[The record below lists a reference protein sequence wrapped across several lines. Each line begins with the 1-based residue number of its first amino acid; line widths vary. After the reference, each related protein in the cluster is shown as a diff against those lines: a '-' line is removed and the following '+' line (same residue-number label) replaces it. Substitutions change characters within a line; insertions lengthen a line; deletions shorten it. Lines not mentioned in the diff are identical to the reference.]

1 MKLVV
6 EAATILNIAFGS
18 LALALLALF
27 LKGLHSAYL
36 YDKNMRMLDRDHQEY
51 LKTAPIEGV
60 NIFRAEQGEVL
71 YPISDWY
78 AYLDRTKKIEGG

>member
-6 EAATILNIAFGS
+6 ETATILNIAFGS

-36 YDKNMRMLDRDHQEY
+36 YDKNMRILDRDHQEY
-51 LKTAPIEGV
+51 LKTAPKEGV
-60 NIFRAEQGEVL
+60 NIFRAKPGVL
-71 YPISDWY
+71 CEEAEEEAEEEAPHG
-78 AYLDRTKKIEGG
+78 L